1 MKIITVASGKG
12 GVGKTTLCANLSVA
26 LRKQGHTVLS
36 VDMDPQNG
44 LGLHFGLSTE
54 HINGISRATL
64 SSADW
69 RQAIWQSEQGDMVL
83 PYGLINDNDKT
94 IFEMKLADD
103 PEYVLTQLECLELP
117 EDSYVFLDMPPG
129 ASIYQQQAFAACHV
143 VVLTLLADAASFATA
158 NKYIKKIKTECYSRP
173 EFMGHMNIVNQVD
186 RSRQL
191 NSDMT
196 DLMREAL
203 NVAYF
208 TVIHQDQSIA
218 EAVAC
223 GQSVLDYDTECAGTR
238 DIENAVEVL
247 KELMAKARV
256 SN

>member
-1 MKIITVASGKG
+1 
-12 GVGKTTLCANLSVA
+12 
-26 LRKQGHTVLS
+26 
-36 VDMDPQNG
+36 
-44 LGLHFGLSTE
+44 
-54 HINGISRATL
+54 
-64 SSADW
+64 
-69 RQAIWQSEQGDMVL
+69 
-83 PYGLINDNDKT
+83 
-94 IFEMKLADD
+94 
-103 PEYVLTQLECLELP
+103 
-117 EDSYVFLDMPPG
+117 
-129 ASIYQQQAFAACHV
+129 
-143 VVLTLLADAASFATA
+143 
-158 NKYIKKIKTECYSRP
+158 
-173 EFMGHMNIVNQVD
+173 MGHMNIVNQVD